1 MDEDTQREVQRENE
15 AELGK
20 TRHELLGMFLLH
32 DPVINQDILSSNHA
46 TRYRAKERQAFE
58 CFVNA
63 QIEAL
68 PLEMLNRETV
78 QAIIKMAQ
86 ERWTS

>member
-1 MDEDTQREVQRENE
+1 MDADTQREVQRENE

-20 TRHELLGMFLLH
+20 TRHDLLDSLLLS
-32 DPVINQDILSSNHA
+32 DPTINSDIVSSSHS

-58 CFVNA
+58 MFVNA
-63 QIEAL
+63 QIMAL
-68 PLEMLNRETV
+68 PLAMLNRETV

-86 ERWTS
+86 ERWSS